1 MLDLASV
8 SSIIK
13 EERSRKVEVEKSR
26 AIKITCEEVIILTDH
41 VIYIV
46 QEGNECI
53 AALPELPNSTL
64 TLESHLTP

>member
-41 VIYIV
+41 GIYIV